1 MPKRFYWPLLLVW
14 LAATP
19 AALAAEADDT
29 IAFLIRGGALELALK
44 RLDAEQA
51 RAAPADWLAL
61 ERRRLELYAARGQWD
76 ALSGRVDSA
85 PPTLPDDFRRWAL
98 VQAAHARMAA
108 GDTAGARRY
117 LRNLLWQQKLPDQ
130 DVPAIRR
137 LVIRSYLLED
147 NLADA
152 QASLLRYKQD
162 YDAKG
167 EAWQVLHAEIL
178 MRVGDNKGAFE
189 VLTGAEG
196 AEARLLRQLAG
207 LRARLYK
214 PQDVLKESARLVAG
228 FKTSRENQRRARA
241 LEAEAAVAAGDSA
254 RRVLALEAALALPE
268 DAAEKF
274 FAASA
279 DDLWQAYERLAESIG
294 NDAKLLVGDDS
305 TWLEKAKG
313 FSAKEPH
320 KARALHA
327 FLVHHAED
335 EAARLTASRLL
346 AETLLKD
353 GRAETLRALYVKS
366 SRIAGPEAIP
376 APVRYRLAEIAL
388 AQFDMKLAAALL
400 KDLEPPEDEDVD
412 VWTLR
417 RARTLI
423 YGGDVVT
430 AETLLLELLDRHN
443 PVTADFARYFLQVV
457 FDLQT
462 LNRHGEALALLEK
475 TYDQV
480 ESKSL
485 RREILYWR
493 AESHAAL
500 GQQAEAGVLYL
511 RSAVFNGNNGDDPW
525 GQTARFHAAGAM
537 ARAGLVA
544 DARHIYTALLRSTPD
559 PARRAQIER
568 QLQQLWLNDKSTT
581 P

>member
-19 AALAAEADDT
+19 AALAAEADDS

-61 ERRRLELYAARGQWD
+61 ERRRLELYAARGQWN

-400 KDLEPPEDEDVD
+400 KDLEPPEDEDAD

-443 PVTADFARYFLQVV
+443 PVTADFARHFLQVV

-500 GQQAEAGVLYL
+500 GQQAEAGELYL

-544 DARHIYTALLRSTPD
+544 DARHIYTALLRSAPD

>member
-19 AALAAEADDT
+19 AALAAEADDS

-61 ERRRLELYAARGQWD
+61 ERRRLELYAARGQWN

-443 PVTADFARYFLQVV
+443 PVTADFARHFLQVV

-500 GQQAEAGVLYL
+500 GQQAEAGELYL
-511 RSAVFNGNNGDDPW
+511 HSAVFNGNNGDDPW